1 MKFFEQKPKLKKVL
15 GIILVL
21 IGFIGIITP
30 FTPWGVLFFVGL
42 EFLGIRFLFIDKIK
56 AYFKKDKKIAK
67 E

>member
-1 MKFFEQKPKLKKVL
+1 MFV
-15 GIILVL
+15 
-21 IGFIGIITP
+21 ITP

-56 AYFKKDKKIAK
+56 NYFKKKEKIAK